1 MSHSTKKIKLLSTFL
16 FRLWSTDERVK
27 LDVHVCA
34 EVMEKDDVALIANFT
49 FVARDWKTQKAAPVN
64 YLVPQ
69 TEDEKQLFALGAARD
84 AHRKKLRMESS
95 AGASSLFSKQYND
108 RLTQVL
114 REV

>member
-1 MSHSTKKIKLLSTFL
+1 MQ
-16 FRLWSTDERVK
+16 
-27 LDVHVCA
+27 A

-64 YLVPQ
+64 YLLPQ
-69 TEDEKQLFALGAARD
+69 TEEEKQLFAMGNARD
-84 AHRKKLRMESS
+84 AHRKKLRLEHQEGSS
-95 AGASSLFSKQYND
+95 SPFSKQYNE